1 MTYTCKLSRNVWY
14 VRENCVTK
22 VSSVWMLNLCQ
33 IDWWQ
38 IQVGTNWYLFHPRPA
53 ITSSSVINL
62 YNEPCPSNLLNSI
75 LIDMYSY
82 IENMMHPKEAS
93 SIDIEHNSSIVRI
106 QPPPLHPTPHPPP
119 PPPPPPTERGV
130 RYFWET
136 NLIHN

>member
-1 MTYTCKLSRNVWY
+1 MWHYSQKINYRFTFLRWRTRANYLGMFDTCVKIVSWKFLVSECLIYVKLTDDKYWY
-14 VRENCVTK
+14 F
-22 VSSVWMLNLCQ
+22 
-33 IDWWQ
+33 
-38 IQVGTNWYLFHPRPA
+38 FHPRPA
-53 ITSSSVINL
+53 ITSSFVINL

-93 SIDIEHNSSIVRI
+93 SIDIKHNSSIVRI
-106 QPPPLHPTPHPPP
+106 QPPLH
-119 PPPPPPTERGV
+119 PPTERGV